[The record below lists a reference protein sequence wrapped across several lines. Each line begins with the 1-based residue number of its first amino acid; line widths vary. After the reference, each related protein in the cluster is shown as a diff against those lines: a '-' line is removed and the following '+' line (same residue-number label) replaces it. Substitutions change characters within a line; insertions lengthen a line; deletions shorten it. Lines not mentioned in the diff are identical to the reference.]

1 MPKNGKRGNH
11 EGTIM
16 KRADGRWHGRL
27 IVTDG
32 KRKHIYGKTRQE
44 VARRMVEIQHEI
56 DSGLP
61 ILDERQTVGQFLEIW
76 IEVAKSQIR
85 GSSWRRYGDYV
96 RVHLVPGLGRI
107 PLAKLTAQHIQLF
120 YARKLNGGLS
130 PTTVH
135 HLHGLLHRA
144 LKDAVRM
151 GLIQRNVTE
160 MLRSPRRTTKEMMP
174 LTQEQAAH
182 FLDVV
187 QGNRFEALYVLAL
200 TTGMREGEL
209 LGLRWQDVDLENAT
223 CSVRMNV
230 QEPERGFVLAE
241 TKTAYSRRS
250 ITLSRLG
257 VAALRRHKMR
267 QEEERAALGAAWRT
281 SLDLIFPNTLGGLMI
296 PDNLVK
302 RSFKPLIVK
311 AGFYPEMR
319 FHDLRHTAATLLL
332 SRGVNV
338 KVVSE
343 MLGHADISITLRIYA
358 HVIPNM
364 QQVAADVVDSMF
376 AARDE

>member
-1 MPKNGKRGNH
+1 
-11 EGTIM
+11 M

-27 IVTDG
+27 TISDG

-61 ILDERQTVGQFLEIW
+61 ILDERQTVGQFLDTW
-76 IEVAKSQIR
+76 IEVAKLQIR
-85 GSSWRRYGDYV
+85 GSSWRRYSDYV

-120 YARKLNGGLS
+120 YARKLSDGLS
-130 PTTVH
+130 STTVH

-144 LKDAVRM
+144 LKDALRM

-160 MLRSPRRTTKEMMP
+160 MLRSPRRTTREMMP
-174 LTQEQAAH
+174 LTQEQAAR

-187 QGNRFEALYVLAL
+187 KGNRFEALYVLAL

-230 QEPERGFVLAE
+230 QEAERGFVLAE

-250 ITLSRLG
+250 ITLSKLG

-281 SLDLIFPNTLGGLMI
+281 SIDLIFPNTLGGLMI

-311 AGFYPEMR
+311 AEFDPEMR